1 VVVFESGTS
10 EMYEY
15 RYEKA
20 DLAES
25 CQWWQER
32 LRASLNELPSQW
44 LEKAFARA
52 GQRRT
57 ETIPITG

>member
-1 VVVFESGTS
+1 MF
-10 EMYEY
+10 EY
-15 RYEKA
+15 RFEKA

-44 LEKAFARA
+44 LDKAFVRME
-52 GQRRT
+52 QRDKD
-57 ETIPITG
+57 TIPITG